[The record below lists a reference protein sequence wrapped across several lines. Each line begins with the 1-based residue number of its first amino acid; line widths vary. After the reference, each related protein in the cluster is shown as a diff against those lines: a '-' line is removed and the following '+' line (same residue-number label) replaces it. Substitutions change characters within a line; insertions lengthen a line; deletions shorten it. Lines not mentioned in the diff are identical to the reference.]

1 MWFMNEKEALS
12 RIVDLLEA
20 QYELLSE
27 SNLLTGEVLS
37 ALDELKNRTNAS
49 NIMNIVPSIDTVDVK
64 LAAGAGLYGSSTP
77 VEKPP
82 NPDIDYVDPISL
94 SKAMDNLTDAE
105 VSVFWPKTKTKKG
118 WARVSIKHPNL
129 ESLTLRIAK
138 GCLCGKSIIT
148 KKTDTSEFFTCEGV
162 TKGGC
167 DYRPAVYAD
176 KMTFL
181 TNIPPKTG

>member
-1 MWFMNEKEALS
+1 MNEKEALS
-12 RIVDLLEA
+12 RIVELLEA
-20 QYELLSE
+20 QNELISE
-27 SNLLTGEVLS
+27 GNLLKGEMLA
-37 ALDELKNRTNAS
+37 ALDELKNRSMTVNNFTPATSEAS
-49 NIMNIVPSIDTVDVK
+49 AS
-64 LAAGAGLYGSSTP
+64 
-77 VEKPP
+77 VEKVP
-82 NPDIDYVDPISL
+82 NPDLDYVDPTAL
-94 SKAMDNLTDAE
+94 NKAIDNLIGAE

-129 ESLTLRIAK
+129 ESLTMRIAK

-181 TNIPPKTG
+181 TNLPPKRG

>member
-1 MWFMNEKEALS
+1 MNEKEALS

-20 QYELLSE
+20 QNELLSE
-27 SNLLTGEVLS
+27 GNLLKGEMLT
-37 ALDELKNRTNAS
+37 ALDELKNRSIVTN
-49 NIMNIVPSIDTVDVK
+49 NVTSISKPEPIAEK
-64 LAAGAGLYGSSTP
+64 L
-77 VEKPP
+77 
-82 NPDIDYVDPISL
+82 PDPDLDYVDPTAL
-94 SKAMDNLTDAE
+94 SKAIDNLVGAE
-105 VSVFWPKTKTKKG
+105 VDVFWPKTKTKKG

-129 ESLTLRIAK
+129 ESLTMRIAK

-181 TNIPPKTG
+181 TNVPPKKS

>member
-1 MWFMNEKEALS
+1 MNEKEALS

-20 QYELLSE
+20 QNELLSE
-27 SNLLTGEVLS
+27 GNLLKGEMLT
-37 ALDELKNRTNAS
+37 ALDELKNRSIVTN
-49 NIMNIVPSIDTVDVK
+49 NVTSISKPEPIAEK
-64 LAAGAGLYGSSTP
+64 L
-77 VEKPP
+77 
-82 NPDIDYVDPISL
+82 PDPDLDYVDPTAL
-94 SKAMDNLTDAE
+94 SKAIDNLVGAE
-105 VSVFWPKTKTKKG
+105 VDVFWPKTKTKKG

-129 ESLTLRIAK
+129 ESLTMRIAK

-162 TKGGC
+162 TKGRC

-181 TNIPPKTG
+181 TNVPPKKS

>member
-12 RIVDLLEA
+12 RIVDLLET
-20 QYELLSE
+20 QNEILNE
-27 SNLLTGEVLS
+27 GNLLKGEILS
-37 ALDELKNRTNAS
+37 ALDELKNR
-49 NIMNIVPSIDTVDVK
+49 
-64 LAAGAGLYGSSTP
+64 SST
-77 VEKPP
+77 VNNFVSGEPP
-82 NPDIDYVDPISL
+82 APIVTVAKLPDPDLDYVDPTAL
-94 SKAMDNLTDAE
+94 SKAMDNLVGAE

-129 ESLTLRIAK
+129 ESLTARVAK
-138 GCLCGKSIIT
+138 GCLCGKNIVI

-167 DYRPAVYAD
+167 DYRPAVYGD

-181 TNIPPKTG
+181 TNLPPKKS

>member
-1 MWFMNEKEALS
+1 MLLMNEKEALS

-20 QYELLSE
+20 QNELISE
-27 SNLLTGEVLS
+27 GNLLTGEVLS
-37 ALDELKNRTNAS
+37 ALDELKNRT
-49 NIMNIVPSIDTVDVK
+49 IVTRGSETAQVTETQ
-64 LAAGAGLYGSSTP
+64 AAVAP
-77 VEKPP
+77 VEKLP
-82 NPDIDYVDPISL
+82 NPDLDYVDPGAL

-129 ESLTLRIAK
+129 ESLTMRIAK
-138 GCLCGKSIIT
+138 GCLCGKSIVT
-148 KKTDTSEFFTCEGV
+148 KKTETSEFFTCEGV

-181 TNIPPKTG
+181 TNLPPKKG

>member
-1 MWFMNEKEALS
+1 MNEKEALS

-20 QYELLSE
+20 QNELLSE
-27 SNLLTGEVLS
+27 GNLLTGEVLS

-49 NIMNIVPSIDTVDVK
+49 NIVNIGPAIDTVDAK
-64 LAAGAGLYGSSTP
+64 LAAGLYSASAS
-77 VEKPP
+77 VEKLP
-82 NPDIDYVDPISL
+82 NPELDYVDPIAL
-94 SKAMDNLTDAE
+94 SKAMDNLDGAE

-118 WARVSIKHPNL
+118 WARVSIKHPDL
-129 ESLTLRIAK
+129 ESLTMRIAK
-138 GCLCGKSIIT
+138 GCLCGKSIVT
-148 KKTDTSEFFTCEGV
+148 KKTETSEFFTCEGV

-181 TNIPPKTG
+181 TNLPPKRG